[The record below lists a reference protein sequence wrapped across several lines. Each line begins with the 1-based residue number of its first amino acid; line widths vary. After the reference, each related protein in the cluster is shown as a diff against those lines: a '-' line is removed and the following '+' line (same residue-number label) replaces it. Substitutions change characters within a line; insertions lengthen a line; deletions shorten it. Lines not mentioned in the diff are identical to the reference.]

1 MKTYQVG
8 GAVRDRLLGLP
19 VHDIDYVVVGS
30 SVKEMLGNGFRPVGS
45 HFPVFLHPQT
55 QHEYALARTERK
67 TAPGHQGFVFHADPS
82 IRLADDL
89 KRRDLTIN
97 AMAQEVNAS
106 GELVGH
112 LIDPYRGKV
121 DLEQGTFRHLSDAFS
136 EDPLRVLRVARFAAR
151 FPTFMIAPETLA
163 IMKYMVGKSELTTL
177 SKERIWQELAR
188 ALRSQAPERFIDVL
202 EECGALEEIWPTA
215 FTVQWRNMSSRKEM
229 LAQLNQVVAIHP
241 EIDKRLAILL
251 KKLKPVEIS
260 TWGGELR
267 VPNEITEYC
276 FAVAEFEACHEFVL
290 SPHIVLDLFNRTD
303 VWRKP
308 ARFTEVMKL
317 FESIGVGVAN
327 WSKLVN
333 AALQVDGGQIAA
345 KISQL
350 GSSSNLGE
358 QIHQAVVHARLMAI
372 SQALDQ

>member
-1 MKTYQVG
+1 LKTYQVG

-67 TAPGHQGFVFHADPS
+67 TAPGHQGFIFHADPS
-82 IRLADDL
+82 IQLEDDL

-106 GELVGH
+106 GELIGH
-112 LIDPYRGKV
+112 LIDPYQGTV
-121 DLEQGTFRHLSDAFS
+121 DLEQGIFRHLSDAFS

-151 FPTFMIAPETLA
+151 FPTFTIAPETLA
-163 IMKYMVGKSELTTL
+163 IMKHMVSKDELKTL

-229 LAQLNQVVAIHP
+229 LAQLKQVVAIHP

-290 SPHIVLDLFNRTD
+290 SPQIVLDLFNRTD

-372 SQALDQ
+372 SQALD

>member
-82 IRLADDL
+82 IQLEDDL
-89 KRRDLTIN
+89 KRRDLRIN

-112 LIDPYRGKV
+112 LIDPYQGTV
-121 DLEQGTFRHLSDAFS
+121 DLEQGIFRHLSDAFS

-151 FPTFMIAPETLA
+151 FPTFTIAPETLA
-163 IMKYMVGKSELTTL
+163 IMKHMVSKDELKTL

-229 LAQLNQVVAIHP
+229 LAQLKQVVAIHP

-251 KKLKPVEIS
+251 KKLKPGDIS

-290 SPHIVLDLFNRTD
+290 SPQIVLDLFNRTD

-372 SQALDQ
+372 SQALD

>member
-112 LIDPYRGKV
+112 LIDPYQGTV
-121 DLEQGTFRHLSDAFS
+121 DLEQGIFRHLSDAFS

-151 FPTFMIAPETLA
+151 FPTFTIAPETLA
-163 IMKYMVGKSELTTL
+163 IMKHMVSKDELKTL

-215 FTVQWRNMSSRKEM
+215 FTVQWRNMSSKKEM

-372 SQALDQ
+372 SQALD

>member
-82 IRLADDL
+82 IQLEDDL

-112 LIDPYRGKV
+112 LIDPYQGTV
-121 DLEQGTFRHLSDAFS
+121 DLEQGIFRHLSDAFS

-151 FPTFMIAPETLA
+151 FPTFTIAPETLA
-163 IMKYMVGKSELTTL
+163 IMKHMVSKDELKTL

-188 ALRSQAPERFIDVL
+188 ALRSQAPQRFIDVL

-229 LAQLNQVVAIHP
+229 LAQLKQVVAIHP

-251 KKLKPVEIS
+251 KKLKPGDIS

-290 SPHIVLDLFNRTD
+290 SPQIVLDLFNRTD

-372 SQALDQ
+372 SQALD

>member
-121 DLEQGTFRHLSDAFS
+121 DLEQGIFRHLSDAFS

-151 FPTFMIAPETLA
+151 FPTFTIAPETLA
-163 IMKYMVGKSELTTL
+163 IMKHMVSKDELKTL

-358 QIHQAVVHARLMAI
+358 EIHQAVVHARLMAI
-372 SQALDQ
+372 SQALD

>member
-82 IRLADDL
+82 IQLEDDL

-121 DLEQGTFRHLSDAFS
+121 DLEQGIFRHLSDAFS

-151 FPTFMIAPETLA
+151 FPTFTIAPETLA
-163 IMKYMVGKSELTTL
+163 IMKYMVSKDELKTL

-215 FTVQWRNMSSRKEM
+215 FTVQWRNISSRKEM
-229 LAQLNQVVAIHP
+229 RAQLNQVVAIHP

-251 KKLKPVEIS
+251 KKLKPAEIS

-333 AALQVDGGQIAA
+333 AALLVDGGQIAA

-372 SQALDQ
+372 SQALD

>member
-67 TAPGHQGFVFHADPS
+67 TAPGHQGFDFHADPS
-82 IRLADDL
+82 IQLEDDL

-112 LIDPYRGKV
+112 LIDPYQGTV
-121 DLEQGTFRHLSDAFS
+121 DLEQGIFRHLSDAFS

-151 FPTFMIAPETLA
+151 FPTFTIAPETLA
-163 IMKYMVGKSELTTL
+163 IMKHMVSKDELKTL

-229 LAQLNQVVAIHP
+229 LAQLKQVVAIHP

-251 KKLKPVEIS
+251 KKLKPGDIS

-290 SPHIVLDLFNRTD
+290 SPQIVLDLFNRTD

-345 KISQL
+345 KISQP

-372 SQALDQ
+372 SQALD

>member
-82 IRLADDL
+82 IQLEDDL

-151 FPTFMIAPETLA
+151 FPTFTIAPETLA
-163 IMKYMVGKSELTTL
+163 IMKHMVSKDELKTL

-215 FTVQWRNMSSRKEM
+215 FTVQWRNMSSKKEM

-276 FAVAEFEACHEFVL
+276 FAVAEFEACHEFVP

-372 SQALDQ
+372 SQALD

>member
-1 MKTYQVG
+1 LKTYQVG

-67 TAPGHQGFVFHADPS
+67 TAPGHQGFIFHADPS
-82 IRLADDL
+82 IQLEDDL

-106 GELVGH
+106 GELIGH
-112 LIDPYRGKV
+112 LIDPYQGTV
-121 DLEQGTFRHLSDAFS
+121 DLEQGIFRHLSDAFS

-151 FPTFMIAPETLA
+151 FPTFTIAPETLA
-163 IMKYMVGKSELTTL
+163 IMKHMVSKDELKTL

-229 LAQLNQVVAIHP
+229 LAQLKQVVAIHP

-251 KKLKPVEIS
+251 KKLKPGDIS

-290 SPHIVLDLFNRTD
+290 SPQIVLDLFNRTD

-372 SQALDQ
+372 SQALD

>member
-30 SVKEMLGNGFRPVGS
+30 SVEEMLANGFRPVGS

-82 IRLADDL
+82 IQLEDDL

-121 DLEQGTFRHLSDAFS
+121 DLEQGIFRHLSDAFS

-151 FPTFMIAPETLA
+151 FPTFTIAPETLA
-163 IMKYMVGKSELTTL
+163 IMKHMVSKDELKTL

-215 FTVQWRNMSSRKEM
+215 FTVQWRNMSSKKEM

-372 SQALDQ
+372 SQALD

>member
-82 IRLADDL
+82 IRLEDDL

-121 DLEQGTFRHLSDAFS
+121 DLEQGIFRHLSDAFS

-151 FPTFMIAPETLA
+151 FPTFTIAPETLA
-163 IMKYMVGKSELTTL
+163 IMKHMVNKDELKTL

-215 FTVQWRNMSSRKEM
+215 FTVQWRNMSSKKEM

-372 SQALDQ
+372 SQALD

>member
-82 IRLADDL
+82 IQLEDDL

-151 FPTFMIAPETLA
+151 FPTFTIAPETLA
-163 IMKYMVGKSELTTL
+163 IMKHMVSKDELKTL

-188 ALRSQAPERFIDVL
+188 ALRSQGPERFIDVL

-215 FTVQWRNMSSRKEM
+215 FTVQWRNISSRKEM
-229 LAQLNQVVAIHP
+229 RAQLNQVVAIHP

-260 TWGGELR
+260 AWGGELR

-372 SQALDQ
+372 SQALD

>member
-1 MKTYQVG
+1 LKTYQVG

-82 IRLADDL
+82 IQLEDDL

-106 GELVGH
+106 GELIGH
-112 LIDPYRGKV
+112 LIDPYQGTV
-121 DLEQGTFRHLSDAFS
+121 DLEQGIFRHLSDAFS

-151 FPTFMIAPETLA
+151 FPTFTIAPETLA
-163 IMKYMVGKSELTTL
+163 IMKHMVSKDELKTL

-188 ALRSQAPERFIDVL
+188 ALRSQAPQRFIDVL

-229 LAQLNQVVAIHP
+229 LAQLNQVVGIHP

-290 SPHIVLDLFNRTD
+290 SPQIVLDLFNRTD

-372 SQALDQ
+372 SQALD

>member
-82 IRLADDL
+82 IQLEDDL

-121 DLEQGTFRHLSDAFS
+121 DLEQGIFRHLSDAFS

-151 FPTFMIAPETLA
+151 FPTFTIAPETLA
-163 IMKYMVGKSELTTL
+163 IMKHMVSKDELKTL

-215 FTVQWRNMSSRKEM
+215 FTVQWRNMSSKKEM

-260 TWGGELR
+260 AWGGELR

-276 FAVAEFEACHEFVL
+276 FAVAEFEACHEFVP

-333 AALQVDGGQIAA
+333 AALLVDGGQIAA

-372 SQALDQ
+372 SQALD

>member
-82 IRLADDL
+82 IQLEDDL

-112 LIDPYRGKV
+112 LIDPYQGTV
-121 DLEQGTFRHLSDAFS
+121 DLEQGIFRHLSDAFS

-151 FPTFMIAPETLA
+151 FPTFTIAPETLA
-163 IMKYMVGKSELTTL
+163 IMKHMVSKDELKTL

-215 FTVQWRNMSSRKEM
+215 FTVQWRNMSSRKEI
-229 LAQLNQVVAIHP
+229 LAQLKQVVAIHP

-372 SQALDQ
+372 SQALD

>member
-82 IRLADDL
+82 IQLEDDL

-121 DLEQGTFRHLSDAFS
+121 DLEQGIFRHLSDAFS

-151 FPTFMIAPETLA
+151 FPTFTIAPETLA
-163 IMKYMVGKSELTTL
+163 IMKYMVSKDELKTL

-229 LAQLNQVVAIHP
+229 LAQLKQVVAIHP

-251 KKLKPVEIS
+251 KKLKPGDIS

-290 SPHIVLDLFNRTD
+290 SPQIVLDLFNRTD

-372 SQALDQ
+372 SQALD

>member
-82 IRLADDL
+82 IRLEDDL

-121 DLEQGTFRHLSDAFS
+121 DLEQGIFRHLSDAFS

-151 FPTFMIAPETLA
+151 FPTFTIAPETLA
-163 IMKYMVGKSELTTL
+163 IMNHMVNKDELKTL

-215 FTVQWRNMSSRKEM
+215 FTVQWRNMSSKKEM

-358 QIHQAVVHARLMAI
+358 EIHQAVVHARLMAI
-372 SQALDQ
+372 SQALD

>member
-82 IRLADDL
+82 IQLEDDL

-112 LIDPYRGKV
+112 LIDPYQGTV
-121 DLEQGTFRHLSDAFS
+121 DLEQGIFRHLSDAFS

-151 FPTFMIAPETLA
+151 FPTFTIAPETLA
-163 IMKYMVGKSELTTL
+163 IMKHMVSKDELKTL

-229 LAQLNQVVAIHP
+229 LAQLKQVVAIHP

-251 KKLKPVEIS
+251 KKLKPVDIS

-290 SPHIVLDLFNRTD
+290 SPQIVLDLFNRTD

-372 SQALDQ
+372 SQALD

>member
-82 IRLADDL
+82 IQLEDDL

-121 DLEQGTFRHLSDAFS
+121 DLEQGIFRHLSDAFS

-151 FPTFMIAPETLA
+151 FPTFTIAPETLA
-163 IMKYMVGKSELTTL
+163 IMKHMVSKDELKTL

-215 FTVQWRNMSSRKEM
+215 FTVQWRNMSSKKEM

-276 FAVAEFEACHEFVL
+276 FAVAEFEACHEFVP

-372 SQALDQ
+372 SQALD

>member
-67 TAPGHQGFVFHADPS
+67 TAPGHQGFIFHADPS
-82 IRLADDL
+82 IQLEDDL

-106 GELVGH
+106 GELIGH
-112 LIDPYRGKV
+112 LIDPYQGTV
-121 DLEQGTFRHLSDAFS
+121 DLEQGIFRHLSDAFS

-151 FPTFMIAPETLA
+151 FPTFTIAPETLA
-163 IMKYMVGKSELTTL
+163 IMKHMVSKDELKTL

-229 LAQLNQVVAIHP
+229 LAQLKQVVAIHP

-251 KKLKPVEIS
+251 KKLKPGDIS

-290 SPHIVLDLFNRTD
+290 SPQIVLDLFNRTD

-372 SQALDQ
+372 SQALD

>member
-55 QHEYALARTERK
+55 QHEYDLARTERK

-121 DLEQGTFRHLSDAFS
+121 DLEQGIFRHLSDAFS

-151 FPTFMIAPETLA
+151 FPTFTIAPETLA
-163 IMKYMVGKSELTTL
+163 IMKHMVNKDELKTL

-215 FTVQWRNMSSRKEM
+215 FTVQWRNMSSKKEM

-358 QIHQAVVHARLMAI
+358 EIHQAVVHARLMAI
-372 SQALDQ
+372 SQALD

>member
-1 MKTYQVG
+1 LKTYQVG

-82 IRLADDL
+82 IQLEDDL

-112 LIDPYRGKV
+112 LIDPYQGTV
-121 DLEQGTFRHLSDAFS
+121 DLEQGIFRHLSDAFS

-151 FPTFMIAPETLA
+151 FPTFTIAPETLA
-163 IMKYMVGKSELTTL
+163 IMKHMVSKDELKTL

-188 ALRSQAPERFIDVL
+188 ALRSQAPQRFIDVL

-290 SPHIVLDLFNRTD
+290 SPQIVLDLFNRTD

-372 SQALDQ
+372 SQALD

>member
-121 DLEQGTFRHLSDAFS
+121 DLEQGIFRHLSDAFS

-151 FPTFMIAPETLA
+151 FPTFTIAPETLA
-163 IMKYMVGKSELTTL
+163 IMKYMVSKDELKTL

-215 FTVQWRNMSSRKEM
+215 FTVQWRNMSSKKEM

-290 SPHIVLDLFNRTD
+290 SPQIVLDLFNRTD

-372 SQALDQ
+372 SQALD

>member
-1 MKTYQVG
+1 MKIYQVG
-8 GAVRDRLLGLP
+8 GALRDRLLGLS

-30 SVKEMLGNGFRPVGS
+30 SVAEMLANGFRPVGS

-82 IRLADDL
+82 IQLEDDL

-121 DLEQGTFRHLSDAFS
+121 DLEQGIFRHLSDAFS

-151 FPTFMIAPETLA
+151 FPTFTIAPETLA
-163 IMKYMVGKSELTTL
+163 IMKHMVSKDELKTL

-215 FTVQWRNMSSRKEM
+215 FTVQWRNMSSKKEM

-290 SPHIVLDLFNRTD
+290 SPQIVLDLFNRTD

-372 SQALDQ
+372 SQALD

>member
-121 DLEQGTFRHLSDAFS
+121 DLEQGIFRHLSDAFS

-151 FPTFMIAPETLA
+151 FPTFTIAPETLA
-163 IMKYMVGKSELTTL
+163 IMKHMVSKDELKTL

-215 FTVQWRNMSSRKEM
+215 FTVQWRNISSRKEM
-229 LAQLNQVVAIHP
+229 RAQLNQVVAIHP

-372 SQALDQ
+372 SQALD

>member
-82 IRLADDL
+82 IRLEDDL

-121 DLEQGTFRHLSDAFS
+121 DLEQGIFRHLSDAFS

-151 FPTFMIAPETLA
+151 FPTFTIAPETLA
-163 IMKYMVGKSELTTL
+163 IMKHMVNKDELKTL

-290 SPHIVLDLFNRTD
+290 SPQIVLDLFNRTD

-358 QIHQAVVHARLMAI
+358 EIHQAVVHARLMAI
-372 SQALDQ
+372 SQALD

>member
-82 IRLADDL
+82 IQLEDDL

-151 FPTFMIAPETLA
+151 FPTFTIAPETLA
-163 IMKYMVGKSELTTL
+163 IMKHMVSKDELKTL

-215 FTVQWRNMSSRKEM
+215 FTVQWRNISSRKEM
-229 LAQLNQVVAIHP
+229 RAQLNQVVAIHP

-260 TWGGELR
+260 AWGGELR

-290 SPHIVLDLFNRTD
+290 SPQIVLDLFNRTD

-372 SQALDQ
+372 SQALD

>member
-82 IRLADDL
+82 IQLEDDL

-121 DLEQGTFRHLSDAFS
+121 DLEQGIFRHLSDAFS
-136 EDPLRVLRVARFAAR
+136 EDPLRVLRVTRFAAR
-151 FPTFMIAPETLA
+151 FPTFTIAPETLA
-163 IMKYMVGKSELTTL
+163 IMKYMVSKDELKTL

-215 FTVQWRNMSSRKEM
+215 FTVQWRNISSREKM
-229 LAQLNQVVAIHP
+229 LTQLNQVVAIHP

-290 SPHIVLDLFNRTD
+290 SPQIVLDLFNRTD

-372 SQALDQ
+372 SQALD

>member
-1 MKTYQVG
+1 LKTYQVG

-82 IRLADDL
+82 IQLEDDL

-112 LIDPYRGKV
+112 LIDPYQGTV
-121 DLEQGTFRHLSDAFS
+121 DLEQGIFRHLSDAFS

-151 FPTFMIAPETLA
+151 FPTFTIAPETLA
-163 IMKYMVGKSELTTL
+163 IMKHMVSKDELKTL

-229 LAQLNQVVAIHP
+229 LAQLKQVVAIHP

-251 KKLKPVEIS
+251 KKLKPGDIS

-290 SPHIVLDLFNRTD
+290 SPQIVLDLFNRTD

-372 SQALDQ
+372 SKALD

>member
-1 MKTYQVG
+1 LKTYQVG

-82 IRLADDL
+82 IQLEDDL

-106 GELVGH
+106 GELIGH
-112 LIDPYRGKV
+112 LIDPYQGTV
-121 DLEQGTFRHLSDAFS
+121 DLEQGIFRHLSDAFS

-151 FPTFMIAPETLA
+151 FPTFTIAPETLA
-163 IMKYMVGKSELTTL
+163 IMKHMVSKDELKTL

-229 LAQLNQVVAIHP
+229 LAQLKQVVAIHP

-251 KKLKPVEIS
+251 KKLKPGDIS

-290 SPHIVLDLFNRTD
+290 SPQIVLDLFNRTD

-358 QIHQAVVHARLMAI
+358 EIHQAVVHARLMAI
-372 SQALDQ
+372 SQALD

>member
-121 DLEQGTFRHLSDAFS
+121 DLEQGIFRHLSDAFS

-151 FPTFMIAPETLA
+151 FPTFTIAPETLA
-163 IMKYMVGKSELTTL
+163 IMKHMVSKDELKTL

-215 FTVQWRNMSSRKEM
+215 FTVQWRNISSRKEM
-229 LAQLNQVVAIHP
+229 RAQLNQVVAIHP

-290 SPHIVLDLFNRTD
+290 SPQIVLDLFNRTD

-372 SQALDQ
+372 SQALD

>member
-121 DLEQGTFRHLSDAFS
+121 DLEQGIFRHLSDAFS

-163 IMKYMVGKSELTTL
+163 IMKYMVGKDELTTL

-202 EECGALEEIWPTA
+202 EECGALEKIWPTA

-229 LAQLNQVVAIHP
+229 LAQLNQVVAVHP

-290 SPHIVLDLFNRTD
+290 SPQIVLDLFNRTD

-372 SQALDQ
+372 SQALD

>member
-82 IRLADDL
+82 IQLEDDL

-112 LIDPYRGKV
+112 LIDPYQGKV
-121 DLEQGTFRHLSDAFS
+121 DLEQGIFRHLSDAFS

-151 FPTFMIAPETLA
+151 FPTFTIAPETLA
-163 IMKYMVGKSELTTL
+163 IMKHMVSKDELKTL

-215 FTVQWRNMSSRKEM
+215 FTVQWRNMSRRKEM
-229 LAQLNQVVAIHP
+229 LAQLKQVVAIHP

-251 KKLKPVEIS
+251 KKLKPGDIS

-290 SPHIVLDLFNRTD
+290 SPQIVLDLFNRTD

-372 SQALDQ
+372 SQALD

>member
-121 DLEQGTFRHLSDAFS
+121 DLEQGIFRHLSDAFS

-151 FPTFMIAPETLA
+151 FPTFTIAPETLA
-163 IMKYMVGKSELTTL
+163 IMNHMVNKDELKTL

-215 FTVQWRNMSSRKEM
+215 FTVQWRNMSSKKEM

-372 SQALDQ
+372 SQALD

>member
-1 MKTYQVG
+1 LKTYQVG

-82 IRLADDL
+82 IRLEDDL

-121 DLEQGTFRHLSDAFS
+121 DLEQGIFRHLSDAFS

-151 FPTFMIAPETLA
+151 FPTFTIAPETLA
-163 IMKYMVGKSELTTL
+163 IMKHMVNKDELKTL

-229 LAQLNQVVAIHP
+229 LAQLNQVVAVHP

-358 QIHQAVVHARLMAI
+358 EIHQAVVHARLMAI
-372 SQALDQ
+372 SQALD

>member
-55 QHEYALARTERK
+55 QHEYALVRTERK

-82 IRLADDL
+82 IQLEDDL

-121 DLEQGTFRHLSDAFS
+121 DLEQGIFRHLSDAFS

-151 FPTFMIAPETLA
+151 FPTFTIAPETLA
-163 IMKYMVGKSELTTL
+163 IMKHMVSKDELKTL

-188 ALRSQAPERFIDVL
+188 ALRSQAPQRFIDVL

-229 LAQLNQVVAIHP
+229 LAQLKQVVAIHP

-251 KKLKPVEIS
+251 KKLKPGDIS

-290 SPHIVLDLFNRTD
+290 SPQIVLDLFNRTD

>member
-82 IRLADDL
+82 IQLEDDL

-112 LIDPYRGKV
+112 LIDPYQGKV
-121 DLEQGTFRHLSDAFS
+121 DLEQGIFRHLSDAFS

-163 IMKYMVGKSELTTL
+163 IMKYIVGKSELTTL

-229 LAQLNQVVAIHP
+229 LAQLKQVVAIHP

-251 KKLKPVEIS
+251 KKLKPGDIS

-290 SPHIVLDLFNRTD
+290 SPQIVLDLFNRTD

-372 SQALDQ
+372 SQALD

>member
-82 IRLADDL
+82 IQLEDDL

-106 GELVGH
+106 GELIGH

-121 DLEQGTFRHLSDAFS
+121 DLEQGIFRHLSDAFS

-151 FPTFMIAPETLA
+151 FPTFTIAPETLA
-163 IMKYMVGKSELTTL
+163 IMKHMVSKDELKTL

-229 LAQLNQVVAIHP
+229 LAQLKQVVAIHP

-251 KKLKPVEIS
+251 KKLKPGDIS
-260 TWGGELR
+260 TWGDELR

-290 SPHIVLDLFNRTD
+290 SPQIVLDLFNRTD

-372 SQALDQ
+372 SQALD